1 MNRIACIWTALAATL
16 LPIGVWAGAQTGTSQ
31 PVPTGPNPTG
41 NVYHTDDW
49 GQLSL
54 TRWEADVVE
63 GSYTHE
69 NGRFV
74 GTRRGNQVDGYWYQP
89 QSARACEQP
98 RNGTVYY
105 GRMTYAFSG
114 DFGSFEGFWSYC
126 DETPYQR
133 WDGRLLHRGAAAS
146 MPAAASVRPPSAPDN
161 ADNWQPMMNVDL
173 FGSDLRE
180 VSLSPGD
187 DWRVCRAACDGDRN
201 CRAWTYVVPG
211 RQPNGECFLKDS
223 VPEPSVSDCCISGVK
238 GAPSSNGAAG
248 QEAIDGPGSRIA
260 RRVGDA
266 VERRAGDEA
275 DEAANRLLDRIF

>member
-1 MNRIACIWTALAATL
+1 MNRIACIWAALAATFIPL
-16 LPIGVWAGAQTGTSQ
+16 GVWAGAQTGTSQ
-31 PVPTGPNPTG
+31 PSPTG

-49 GQLSL
+49 GRLSL

-74 GTRRGNQVDGYWYQP
+74 GTRRGNQVDGYWYQA
-89 QSARACEQP
+89 QSGRACEQS
-98 RNGTVYY
+98 RNGTYHY
-105 GRMTYAFSG
+105 GRMTYRFSS
-114 DFGSFEGFWSYC
+114 DFAGFEGFWSYC

-133 WDGRLLHRGAAAS
+133 WDGRLLHRSARMQPGTAPAGAGAA
-146 MPAAASVRPPSAPDN
+146 PSVVD
-161 ADNWQPMMNVDL
+161 DWQPMMNVDL

-180 VSLSPGD
+180 LSLNPGD

-223 VPEPSVSDCCISGVK
+223 VPEPSVSDCCISGIK
-238 GAPSSNGAAG
+238 GAPSSNGTAG

-260 RRVGDA
+260 RRVGEA
-266 VERRAGDEA
+266 AERRVADEA
-275 DEAANRLLDRIF
+275 EQAANRLLDRIF